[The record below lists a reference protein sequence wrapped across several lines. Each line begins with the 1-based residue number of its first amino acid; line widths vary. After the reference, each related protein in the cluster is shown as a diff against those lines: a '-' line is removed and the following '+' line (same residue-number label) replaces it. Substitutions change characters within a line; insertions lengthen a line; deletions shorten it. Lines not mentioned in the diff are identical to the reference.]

1 MKNKD
6 NLKTKQNTKNKLSLS
21 KKLIFLYSKAF
32 GIKKKIFSKDEI
44 IEQLSIVCFSMFA
57 IMWVLFYVFKID
69 FYQSNQTNQIL
80 CTIFT
85 DIPFALSIL
94 FYFKLDFS
102 KINVFLRYSAIYAI
116 TFLFFVLS
124 LEKITSDKANY
135 LCFFLFLF
143 TIFILL
149 ILIVNSF
156 PILFKKLKKIID
168 YIEKE
173 KILKNIFSF
182 SIAIFAYFIF
192 SLISIK
198 FFPSFNIN
206 DNKINLD
213 FLSILHEIFVQ

>member
-1 MKNKD
+1 
-6 NLKTKQNTKNKLSLS
+6 
-21 KKLIFLYSKAF
+21 
-32 GIKKKIFSKDEI
+32 
-44 IEQLSIVCFSMFA
+44 MFA